1 MGQEKR
7 IEYLL
12 AQNRELVKELFRFD
26 YLLTIT
32 KVNLSKQQKALRL
45 LVEIQKVIGF
55 SRNDR
60 ELFNEVARLIDS
72 TLEMAATYIYEPSE
86 QQEGVFELVS
96 FHDTSADGSIK
107 HEKLKTITQPQ
118 WPEPEK
124 YIFVNSKSDN
134 FHGIEEISERSGL
147 SSLIIYPLYHNECNR
162 LIIITGLR
170 VTNDTTHPDLMPE
183 DLAAIEAVAVL
194 ITSYFRKTEFIQLYE
209 ADRFK
214 TEFISNISHE
224 FRTPLTLVLGLL
236 EQMKSGI
243 DPDGDGEVLKSLDVV
258 INNALRLKQ
267 LIDQLLDLSRLETE
281 SERLRVTSNSLDDL
295 VTRIAQSFFAI
306 ARRSEIEFS
315 FSVKCTAEESWYD
328 EDKLEKILTN
338 ILDNA
343 FKYTPAKGRVGFSVS
358 AERRRKGETYAIFVI
373 TDTGRGIPK
382 REREKIFDRFYRS
395 AESGDKAGSGTGI
408 GLYLVRK
415 MAALHH
421 GTVEVESQPGK
432 GSVFTVRIPID
443 RTSYSESELTSEYVN
458 EISAPHPAAIAS
470 GAEMNRAIREDK
482 KTNSYCILVVEDNRE
497 LNSFIAGSLSKEWT
511 VLEAF
516 DGEEGFASAVRN
528 IPDLVVTDV
537 MMPVTDGYELCRRIK
552 QNEKTGHIP
561 VIMLTARADRQ
572 STIAGLDCGADDYIS
587 KPFDM
592 TELTI
597 KIRNHL
603 DTARRIRDRYRKE
616 FLTAP
621 DESAIPVPDDTLV
634 QKVIDLMR
642 ENLSNPDF
650 HVNSVCTGL
659 YISRTQL
666 YRKIEALTGYSPAE
680 LIRSIRLKT
689 AAAMFRKGHDNV
701 AQVMY
706 RIGFSNQ
713 SNFARHFREQ
723 YGVNPSEYSKRH
735 SYR

>member
-86 QQEGVFELVS
+86 QHEGVFELVS

-134 FHGIEEISERSGL
+134 FHGIIEISERSGL

>member
-1 MGQEKR
+1 MSQEKR

-26 YLLTIT
+26 ILLTIT
-32 KVNLSKQQKALRL
+32 KVNLSKQQKALQL
-45 LVEIQKVIGF
+45 LVEIQKLIGF
-55 SRNDR
+55 SRSDS
-60 ELFNEVARLIDS
+60 ELLQEVASLIDS
-72 TLEMAATYIYEPSE
+72 KLEMAATYIYQPSE
-86 QQEGVFELVS
+86 QQEGVYDLVS
-96 FHDTSADGSIK
+96 FHDTCADGTIE
-107 HEKLKTITQPQ
+107 HEKLLTITRPD
-118 WPEPEK
+118 WPEPGK
-124 YIFVNSKSDN
+124 FIFVNSKSEDC
-134 FHGIEEISERSGL
+134 HGIEEIKAKSGL
-147 SSLIIYPLYHNECNR
+147 SSLIVYPLFHNECNR

-170 VTNDTTHPDLMPE
+170 VTNDTSHPDLMPE

-209 ADRFK
+209 ADRFR

-236 EQMKSGI
+236 EQIKSGMN
-243 DPDGDGEVLKSLDVV
+243 PDNDSEILKSLEVV
-258 INNALRLKQ
+258 VNNALRLKQ
-267 LIDQLLDLSRLETE
+267 LIDQLLDLSSLETE
-281 SERLRVTSNSLDDL
+281 SERLRVACNSLDDL
-295 VTRIAQSFFAI
+295 VTRLAQSFFAI
-306 ARRSEIEFS
+306 ARKSDIEFS

-343 FKYTPAKGRVGFSVS
+343 FKYTPANGRVGFSVS
-358 AERRRKGETYAIFVI
+358 AERKGTGETYAIFVI
-373 TDTGRGIPK
+373 TDTGRGIPGSEH
-382 REREKIFDRFYRS
+382 ERIFERFYRS
-395 AESGDKAGSGTGI
+395 PNSGYNAGSGTGI

-421 GTVEVESQPGK
+421 GTVEVDSQPGK
-432 GSVFTVRIPID
+432 GSAFTVRIPTD
-443 RTSYSESELTSEYVN
+443 RSAYADIEMISEYVDRISVPIPATGAAGSRNTRTAN
-458 EISAPHPAAIAS
+458 E
-470 GAEMNRAIREDK
+470 
-482 KTNSYCILVVEDNRE
+482 TNGEARYQILVAEDNRE
-497 LNSFIAGSLSKEWT
+497 LNSFIAESLSKEFV

-516 DGEEGFASAVRN
+516 DGEEGYKTAVQH
-528 IPDLVVTDV
+528 IPDLIVTDV
-537 MMPVTDGYELCRRIK
+537 MMPVKDGYDLCRRIRN
-552 QNEKTGHIP
+552 NEKTAHIP

-572 STIAGLDCGADDYIS
+572 STITGLECGADDYIS

-592 TELTI
+592 TELAI

-603 DTARRIRDRYRKE
+603 DTARRIRERYRKE

-634 QKVIDLMR
+634 RKVINLMR

-666 YRKIEALTGYSPAE
+666 YRKLQALTGYSPAE

-689 AAAMFRKGHDNV
+689 AAAMFRKGHNNV

-706 RIGFSNQ
+706 RVGFSNQ
-713 SNFARHFREQ
+713 SGFARHFREQ
-723 YGVNPSEYSKRH
+723 YGVNPSQYSKR
-735 SYR
+735 YAER

>member
-1 MGQEKR
+1 MSQEKR

-26 YLLTIT
+26 YLLNNT
-32 KVNLSKQQKALRL
+32 KAILAKQQRAFKL

-55 SRNDR
+55 SRHDK
-60 ELFNEVARLIDS
+60 ELFNHVASLINS
-72 TLEMAATYIYEPSE
+72 TLEMAATYIYEASE
-86 QQEGVFELVS
+86 QHESTYSLVS
-96 FHDTSADGSIK
+96 FHDTYAEGSIDPK
-107 HEKLKTITQPQ
+107 ELETITPSQ
-118 WPEPEK
+118 WPEYEK
-124 YIFVNSKSDN
+124 YLVINSKTEGSPVTV
-134 FHGIEEISERSGL
+134 EIKKRYRL
-147 SSLIIYPLYHNECNR
+147 SSLIIYPINHNENTR
-162 LIIITGLR
+162 LIIITGIR
-170 VTNDTTHPDLMPE
+170 VIDETVLLDLTPE
-183 DLAAIEAVAVL
+183 DVAAIEAVGIL
-194 ITSYFRKTEFIQLYE
+194 ISSYFRKTEFIQLYE

-214 TEFISNISHE
+214 TEFVSNISHE
-224 FRTPLTLVLGLL
+224 FRTPLTLVLGML
-236 EQMKSGI
+236 EQMKSGM
-243 DPDGDGEVLKSLDVV
+243 DPDADDEILKSLDVV
-258 INNALRLKQ
+258 FNNAVRLRQ
-267 LIDQLLDLSRLETE
+267 LIDQLLDLSRLETQ
-281 SERLRVTSNSLDDL
+281 SERLRVTGNSLNDL

-315 FSVKCTAEESWYD
+315 FSVKCTTEESWYD

-343 FKYTPAKGRVGFSVS
+343 FKYTPIKGRIGFTVSVEKS
-358 AERRRKGETYAIFVI
+358 GKGGAYAIFVV
-373 TDTGRGIPK
+373 TDTGRGISGK
-382 REREKIFDRFYRS
+382 ELEKIFERFYRS
-395 AESGDKAGSGTGI
+395 PTGGYNSASGTGI
-408 GLYLVRK
+408 GLYLVKK

-421 GTVEVESQPGK
+421 GTVRVNSQPGK
-432 GSVFTVRIPID
+432 GSEFTVRIPID
-443 RTSYSESELTSEYVN
+443 PSSYSESELTSGYVN
-458 EISAPHPAAIAS
+458 EIPATRPDTIVS
-470 GAEMNRAIREDK
+470 GAELKNASRVDK
-482 KTNSYCILVVEDNRE
+482 TANSYCILVIEDNRE
-497 LNSFIAGSLSKEWT
+497 LNSFIAGSLSKEYK

-516 DGEEGFASAVRN
+516 DGEEGFTAALRH

-537 MMPVTDGYELCRRIK
+537 MMPVTDGYELCRK
-552 QNEKTGHIP
+552 MKENEKTGHIP
-561 VIMLTARADRQ
+561 VIMLTARADRK
-572 STIAGLDCGADDYIS
+572 STITGLDCGAEDYIS

-603 DTARRIRDRYRKE
+603 DTARKIRERYRKE

-634 QKVIDLMR
+634 QKVIGLMR
-642 ENLSNPDF
+642 ENLSNSDF
-650 HVNSVCTGL
+650 HVNSLCTGL
-659 YISRTQL
+659 FISRTQL

-706 RIGFSNQ
+706 RVGFSNQ

-735 SYR
+735 TYR

>member
-1 MGQEKR
+1 MSQEKR
-7 IEYLL
+7 IEYLR

-32 KVNLSKQQKALRL
+32 KVNLSKQQKALQL

-55 SRNDR
+55 SRSDR
-60 ELFNEVARLIDS
+60 ELLHEVASLIDS
-72 TLEMAATYIYEPSE
+72 TLEMAATYIYQPSE
-86 QQEGVFELVS
+86 NQEGVFDLVS
-96 FHDTSADGSIK
+96 LHDTCADGSIE
-107 HEKLKTITQPQ
+107 HEKLKTITQPE

-124 YIFVNSKSDN
+124 YIFVNSKSKDC
-134 FHGIEEISERSGL
+134 HGIEEIKEKSGF
-147 SSLIIYPLYHNECNR
+147 SSLVIYPLFLNECNR

-170 VTNDTTHPDLMPE
+170 VTNDTAHPDLMPE

-194 ITSYFRKTEFIQLYE
+194 ITSYFRKTELIQLYE

-236 EQMKSGI
+236 EQIKSGMN
-243 DPDGDGEVLKSLDVV
+243 PDTDNEILKSLEVAV
-258 INNALRLKQ
+258 NNALRLKQ

-281 SERLRVTSNSLDDL
+281 SERLRVACNSLDDL

-306 ARRSEIEFS
+306 ARKSDIEFS
-315 FSVKCTAEESWYD
+315 FLVKCTAEESWYD

-358 AERRRKGETYAIFVI
+358 AERRRKGETYAIFVV
-373 TDTGRGIPK
+373 TDTGHGIPDK
-382 REREKIFDRFYRS
+382 EREKIFERFYRS
-395 AESGDKAGSGTGI
+395 ADSGDKAGSGTGI

-421 GTVEVESQPGK
+421 GKVDVDSQPGK
-432 GSVFTVRIPID
+432 GSVFTVLIPID
-443 RTSYSESELTSEYVN
+443 RNSYADSEMTTAYVN
-458 EISAPHPAAIAS
+458 TIAVPMPAAVTARDKNKRA
-470 GAEMNRAIREDK
+470 GHECNAEARYK
-482 KTNSYCILVVEDNRE
+482 ILLAEDNSE
-497 LNSFIAGSLSKEWT
+497 LNSFIAGSLSKEFV
-511 VLEAF
+511 VLGAF
-516 DGEEGFASAVRN
+516 DGEEGYKTAVQH
-528 IPDLVVTDV
+528 IPDLIVTDV
-537 MMPVTDGYELCRRIK
+537 MMPVTDGYELCRRIR
-552 QNEKTGHIP
+552 QNEKTAHIP

-572 STIAGLDCGADDYIS
+572 STITGLECGADDYIS

-592 TELTI
+592 IELTI

-603 DTARRIRDRYRKE
+603 DTARRIRERYRKE

-621 DESAIPVPDDTLV
+621 DESAIPVPDDMLV
-634 QKVIDLMR
+634 QRVISLMK
-642 ENLSNPDF
+642 ENLSNSDF
-650 HVNSVCTGL
+650 NVGSVCTGL
-659 YISRTQL
+659 FISRTQL

-706 RIGFSNQ
+706 RVGFSNQ
-713 SNFARHFREQ
+713 SGFARHFREQ
-723 YGVNPSEYSKRH
+723 YGVNPSQYSKR
-735 SYR
+735 YAER

>member
-1 MGQEKR
+1 MSQEKR

-26 YLLTIT
+26 ILLTIT
-32 KVNLSKQQKALRL
+32 KVNLSKQQKALQL
-45 LVEIQKVIGF
+45 LVEIQKLIGF
-55 SRNDR
+55 SRSDS
-60 ELFNEVARLIDS
+60 ELLQEVASLIDS
-72 TLEMAATYIYEPSE
+72 KLEMAATYIYQPSE
-86 QQEGVFELVS
+86 QQEEVYDLVS
-96 FHDTSADGSIK
+96 FHDTCADGTIE
-107 HEKLKTITQPQ
+107 HEKLLTITRPD
-118 WPEPEK
+118 WPEPGK
-124 YIFVNSKSDN
+124 FIFVNSKSEDC
-134 FHGIEEISERSGL
+134 HGIEEIKAKSGL
-147 SSLIIYPLYHNECNR
+147 SSLIVYPLFHNECNR

-170 VTNDTTHPDLMPE
+170 VTNDTSHPDLMPE

-209 ADRFK
+209 ADRFR

-236 EQMKSGI
+236 EQIKSGMN
-243 DPDGDGEVLKSLDVV
+243 PDNDSEILKSLEVV
-258 INNALRLKQ
+258 VNNALRLKQ
-267 LIDQLLDLSRLETE
+267 LIDQLLDLSSLETE
-281 SERLRVTSNSLDDL
+281 SERLRVACNSLDDL

-306 ARRSEIEFS
+306 ARKSDIEFS

-343 FKYTPAKGRVGFSVS
+343 FKYTPANGRVGFSVS
-358 AERRRKGETYAIFVI
+358 AERKGTGETYAIFVI
-373 TDTGRGIPK
+373 SDTGRGIPGSEH
-382 REREKIFDRFYRS
+382 ERIFERFYRS
-395 AESGDKAGSGTGI
+395 PNSGYNASSGTGI

-421 GTVEVESQPGK
+421 GTVEVDSQPGK
-432 GSVFTVRIPID
+432 GSAFTVRIPID
-443 RTSYSESELTSEYVN
+443 RSAYADSEMISEYVDRIPVPIPATLAAGSRNTRTAN
-458 EISAPHPAAIAS
+458 E
-470 GAEMNRAIREDK
+470 
-482 KTNSYCILVVEDNRE
+482 TNGEARYQILVAEDNRE
-497 LNSFIAGSLSKEWT
+497 LNSFIAESLSKEFV

-516 DGEEGFASAVRN
+516 DGEEGYKTAVQH
-528 IPDLVVTDV
+528 IPDLIVTDV
-537 MMPVTDGYELCRRIK
+537 MMPVKDGYDLCRRIRN
-552 QNEKTGHIP
+552 NEKAAHIP

-572 STIAGLDCGADDYIS
+572 STITGLECGADDYIS

-592 TELTI
+592 TELAI

-603 DTARRIRDRYRKE
+603 DTARRIRERYRKE

-634 QKVIDLMR
+634 RKVIDLMR

-666 YRKIEALTGYSPAE
+666 YRKLQALTGYSPAE

-706 RIGFSNQ
+706 RVGFSNQ
-713 SNFARHFREQ
+713 SGFARHFREL
-723 YGVNPSEYSKRH
+723 YGVNPSEYCRRQTH
-735 SYR
+735 R

>member
-86 QQEGVFELVS
+86 QHEGVFELVS

>member
-1 MGQEKR
+1 MSQEKR

-26 YLLTIT
+26 ILLTIT
-32 KVNLSKQQKALRL
+32 KVNLSKQQKALQL
-45 LVEIQKVIGF
+45 LVEIQKLIGF
-55 SRNDR
+55 SRSDS
-60 ELFNEVARLIDS
+60 ELLQEVASLIDS
-72 TLEMAATYIYEPSE
+72 KLEMAATYIYQPSE
-86 QQEGVFELVS
+86 QQEEVYDLVS
-96 FHDTSADGSIK
+96 FHDTRADGTIE
-107 HEKLKTITQPQ
+107 HEKLLTITRPD
-118 WPEPEK
+118 WPEPGK
-124 YIFVNSKSDN
+124 FIFINSKSEDC
-134 FHGIEEISERSGL
+134 HGIEEIKTKSGL
-147 SSLIIYPLYHNECNR
+147 SSLIVYPLFHNECNR

-170 VTNDTTHPDLMPE
+170 VTNDTSHPDLMPE

-209 ADRFK
+209 ADRFR

-236 EQMKSGI
+236 EQIKSGMN
-243 DPDGDGEVLKSLDVV
+243 PDNDSEILKSLEVV
-258 INNALRLKQ
+258 VNNALRLKQ
-267 LIDQLLDLSRLETE
+267 LIDQLLDLSSLETE
-281 SERLRVTSNSLDDL
+281 SERLRVACNSLDDL

-306 ARRSEIEFS
+306 ARKSDIEFS

-343 FKYTPAKGRVGFSVS
+343 FKYTPANGRVGFSVS
-358 AERRRKGETYAIFVI
+358 AERKGTGETYAIFVI
-373 TDTGRGIPK
+373 SDTGRGIPGSEH
-382 REREKIFDRFYRS
+382 ERIFERFYRS
-395 AESGDKAGSGTGI
+395 PNSGYNASSGTGI

-421 GTVEVESQPGK
+421 GTVEVDSQPGK
-432 GSVFTVRIPID
+432 GSAFTVRIPID
-443 RTSYSESELTSEYVN
+443 RSAYADSEMISEYVDRIPVPIPATLAAGSRNTRTAN
-458 EISAPHPAAIAS
+458 E
-470 GAEMNRAIREDK
+470 
-482 KTNSYCILVVEDNRE
+482 TNGEARYQILVAEDNRE
-497 LNSFIAGSLSKEWT
+497 LNSFIAESLSKEFV

-516 DGEEGFASAVRN
+516 DGEEGYKTAVQH
-528 IPDLVVTDV
+528 IPDLIVTDV
-537 MMPVTDGYELCRRIK
+537 MMPVKDGYDLCRRIRN
-552 QNEKTGHIP
+552 NEKAAHIP

-572 STIAGLDCGADDYIS
+572 STITGLECGADDYIS

-592 TELTI
+592 TELAI

-603 DTARRIRDRYRKE
+603 DTARRIRERYRKE

-634 QKVIDLMR
+634 RKVIDLMR

-666 YRKIEALTGYSPAE
+666 YRKLQALTGYSPAE

-706 RIGFSNQ
+706 RVGFSNQ
-713 SNFARHFREQ
+713 SGFARHFREL
-723 YGVNPSEYSKRH
+723 YGVNPSEYCRRQTH
-735 SYR
+735 R

>member
-1 MGQEKR
+1 MGDEKR

-32 KVNLSKQQKALRL
+32 KVNLSKQQKALKL

-86 QQEGVFELVS
+86 LQEEVYDLVS
-96 FHDTSADGSIK
+96 FHDTSADCSIK

-147 SSLIIYPLYHNECNR
+147 SSLIIYPLYHNESNR

-194 ITSYFRKTEFIQLYE
+194 ITSYYRKTDFIQLYE

-236 EQMKSGI
+236 EQMKSGM
-243 DPDGDGEVLKSLDVV
+243 DPDVDGEVLKSLDVV
-258 INNALRLKQ
+258 VNNALRLKQ

-281 SERLRVTSNSLDDL
+281 SERLRVTGNSLDEL

-306 ARRSEIEFS
+306 ARRSEIEFG
-315 FSVKCTAEESWYD
+315 FSVKCPAEESWYD

-358 AERRRKGETYAIFVI
+358 AVRKRKGETYAIFVV
-373 TDTGRGIPK
+373 TDTGRGIPE
-382 REREKIFDRFYRS
+382 REREKIFERFYRS
-395 AESGDKAGSGTGI
+395 AESGDNAGSGTGI

-415 MAALHH
+415 MATLHH
-421 GTVEVESQPGK
+421 GNVEVESQPGK

-443 RTSYSESELTSEYVN
+443 RTSYTDSELTSEYIK

-470 GAEMNRAIREDK
+470 GAETKRAIREDK
-482 KTNSYCILVVEDNRE
+482 TANSHCILVVEDNRE

-516 DGEEGFASAVRN
+516 DGEEGFASAVRH
-528 IPDLVVTDV
+528 IPDLIITDV
-537 MMPVTDGYELCRRIK
+537 MMPVADGYELCRRIRE
-552 QNEKTGHIP
+552 NEKTGHIP
-561 VIMLTARADRQ
+561 VIMLTARADRL
-572 STIAGLDCGADDYIS
+572 STITGLYCGADDYVS

-603 DTARRIRDRYRKE
+603 DTAKRIRERYRKE

-706 RIGFSNQ
+706 RVGFSNQ
-713 SNFARHFREQ
+713 SNFPRHFREQ
-723 YGVNPSEYSKRH
+723 YGVNPSEYSKGH
-735 SYR
+735 T

>member
-32 KVNLSKQQKALRL
+32 KVNLSKQQKALKL
-45 LVEIQKVIGF
+45 LVEIQKIIGF

-86 QQEGVFELVS
+86 LQEGVYDLVS
-96 FHDTSADGSIK
+96 FHDTCADGSIK
-107 HEKLKTITQPQ
+107 HENLKTITQPE

-124 YIFVNSKSDN
+124 YIFVNSKSEDC
-134 FHGIEEISERSGL
+134 HGIEEISERSGL
-147 SSLIIYPLYHNECNR
+147 SSLIIYPLCHNECNR

-236 EQMKSGI
+236 EQMRSGMNQ
-243 DPDGDGEVLKSLDVV
+243 DADGEFLKSLDVV

-281 SERLRVTSNSLDDL
+281 SERLRVTNNSLDDL

-306 ARRSEIEFS
+306 ARRSEIELS

-358 AERRRKGETYAIFVI
+358 AERRRKGETYAIFVV

-382 REREKIFDRFYRS
+382 REREKIFERFYRS
-395 AESGDKAGSGTGI
+395 ADSGDNAGSGTGI

-443 RTSYSESELTSEYVN
+443 RTSYTESELTSEYVN
-458 EISAPHPAAIAS
+458 EISAPLPAAIAS
-470 GAEMNRAIREDK
+470 GAEINRASREDK
-482 KTNSYCILVVEDNRE
+482 MTNSYCILVVEDNRE
-497 LNSFIAGSLSKEWT
+497 LNSFIAGNLSKEWT

-516 DGEEGFASAVRN
+516 DGEEGFALAVQH
-528 IPDLVVTDV
+528 IPDLIVTDV
-537 MMPVTDGYELCRRIK
+537 MMPVADGYELCRRTK

-572 STIAGLDCGADDYIS
+572 STITGLDCGADDYIS

-603 DTARRIRDRYRKE
+603 DTARRIRERYRKE

-621 DESAIPVPDDTLV
+621 DESTIPVPDDTLV

-706 RIGFSNQ
+706 RVGFSNQ

-735 SYR
+735 AYR

>member
-1 MGQEKR
+1 MSQEKR

-26 YLLTIT
+26 ILLTIT
-32 KVNLSKQQKALRL
+32 KVNLSKQQKALQL
-45 LVEIQKVIGF
+45 LVEIQKLIGF
-55 SRNDR
+55 SRSDS
-60 ELFNEVARLIDS
+60 ELLQEVASLIDS
-72 TLEMAATYIYEPSE
+72 KLEMAATYIYQPSE
-86 QQEGVFELVS
+86 QQEEVYDLVS
-96 FHDTSADGSIK
+96 FHDTRADGTIE
-107 HEKLKTITQPQ
+107 HEKLLKITRPD
-118 WPEPEK
+118 WPEPGK
-124 YIFVNSKSDN
+124 FIFINSKSEDC
-134 FHGIEEISERSGL
+134 HGIEEIKTKSGL
-147 SSLIIYPLYHNECNR
+147 SSLIVYPLFHNECNR

-170 VTNDTTHPDLMPE
+170 VTNDTSHPDLMPE

-209 ADRFK
+209 ADRFR

-236 EQMKSGI
+236 EQIKSGMN
-243 DPDGDGEVLKSLDVV
+243 PDNDSEILKSLEVV
-258 INNALRLKQ
+258 VNNALRLKQ
-267 LIDQLLDLSRLETE
+267 LIDQLLDLSSLETE
-281 SERLRVTSNSLDDL
+281 SERLRVACNSLDDL

-306 ARRSEIEFS
+306 ARKSDIEFS

-343 FKYTPAKGRVGFSVS
+343 FKYTPANGRVGFSVS
-358 AERRRKGETYAIFVI
+358 AERKGTGETYAIFVI
-373 TDTGRGIPK
+373 SDTGRGIPGSEH
-382 REREKIFDRFYRS
+382 ERIFERFYRS
-395 AESGDKAGSGTGI
+395 PNSGYNASSGTGI

-421 GTVEVESQPGK
+421 GTVEVDSQPGK
-432 GSVFTVRIPID
+432 GSAFTVRIPID
-443 RTSYSESELTSEYVN
+443 RSAYADSEMISEYVDRIPVPIPATLAAGSRNTRTAN
-458 EISAPHPAAIAS
+458 E
-470 GAEMNRAIREDK
+470 
-482 KTNSYCILVVEDNRE
+482 TNGEARYQILVAEDNRE
-497 LNSFIAGSLSKEWT
+497 LNSFIAESLSKEFV

-516 DGEEGFASAVRN
+516 DGEEGYKTAVQH
-528 IPDLVVTDV
+528 IPDLIVTDV
-537 MMPVTDGYELCRRIK
+537 MMPVKDGYDLCRRIRN
-552 QNEKTGHIP
+552 NEKAAHIP

-572 STIAGLDCGADDYIS
+572 STITGLECGADDYIS

-592 TELTI
+592 TELAI

-603 DTARRIRDRYRKE
+603 DTARRIRERYRKE

-634 QKVIDLMR
+634 RKVIDLMR

-666 YRKIEALTGYSPAE
+666 YRKLQALTGYSPAE

-706 RIGFSNQ
+706 RVGFSNQ
-713 SNFARHFREQ
+713 SGFARHFREL
-723 YGVNPSEYSKRH
+723 YGVNPSEYCRRQTH
-735 SYR
+735 R